1 MSDRIN
7 SNLSS
12 SETLSSCTQ
21 LSAPILITSGE
32 PAGIGPD
39 IILKYF
45 SRMGAVQPCVVLG
58 DPDVFSER
66 ARLLGLGCRIHCIE
80 HSRNRPNVIEQGV
93 LYMWPVNVAQP
104 VQAGVLNPA
113 NSPYVLKMLDQAVA
127 ACMAGEA
134 SVIVT
139 APVHKG
145 VINDAGIAFTGH
157 TEYLQMKTDTPRV
170 VMLLANEHHVSGAL
184 RVALVTVHIPLSQV
198 AGALSIEN
206 IIAVISVVN
215 QGLKQDFG
223 IAQPR
228 IAVCGLNPHAGEG
241 GYLGHEE
248 QKIIEPA
255 LHQLKD
261 QGINVSGPWAADTI
275 FVPRHAQHFD
285 VIVAMYHDQGL
296 AAFKQASFGE
306 GVNVTLGLPL
316 IRTSVDHGTALA
328 LAGTGEADA
337 SSLGSAHQLAEQ
349 LVRHRYATSSPSA

>member
-1 MSDRIN
+1 
-7 SNLSS
+7 
-12 SETLSSCTQ
+12 
-21 LSAPILITSGE
+21 
-32 PAGIGPD
+32 
-39 IILKYF
+39 
-45 SRMGAVQPCVVLG
+45 
-58 DPDVFSER
+58 
-66 ARLLGLGCRIHCIE
+66 
-80 HSRNRPNVIEQGV
+80 
-93 LYMWPVNVAQP
+93 
-104 VQAGVLNPA
+104 
-113 NSPYVLKMLDQAVA
+113 MLDQAVA

-134 SVIVT
+134 SAIVT

-145 VINDAGIAFTGH
+145 VINDAGVAFTGH

-170 VMLLANEHHVSGAL
+170 VMLLANEYHVSGAIH
-184 RVALVTVHIPLSQV
+184 VSLVTVHITLSQV
-198 AGALSIEN
+198 ARAISIEN
-206 IIAVISVVN
+206 IVAVIHVVN

-223 IAQPR
+223 IAHPR

-241 GYLGHEE
+241 GYLGYEE

-328 LAGTGEADA
+328 LAGTSEADA

-349 LVRHRYATSSPSA
+349 LVRHRYAASSPSA